1 MTDSTP
7 RKPAAFRMAPPE
19 ATAHARTETTHKPA
33 EARRPTAIRDIAVI
47 TPAPVDVF
55 DLDAATADELDALTP
70 PPALPRKKRFSF
82 ASVLT
87 GSLGVLVS
95 LAVGLWADNLI
106 RTLFERAPWL
116 GWAALAVGIVAALS
130 LFAIVIRETL
140 ALRRLASVQS
150 LRDEAAKAAADND
163 ARQAKTAVARLVTI
177 AETMPATA
185 KGRALLHD
193 LRDDVIDGRDLIRLT
208 ETELLRPL
216 DRQAREL
223 ILAAAKRV
231 SVVTAVSQRALV
243 DIGYVI
249 FESARLIRRLSELYG
264 GRPGTLGFLKL
275 TRNVIAHLAVTGTV
289 AMGDSIVQQLVGH
302 GLAAKLSARLG
313 EGVINGLMTARIG
326 ISAMDLVRPFPFNAE
341 KRPGIS
347 DFIGDLARIGGGKKQ

>member
-1 MTDSTP
+1 MTDNNA
-7 RKPAAFRMAPPE
+7 RKPASFRLDQPEQTADPQKARAPQQ
-19 ATAHARTETTHKPA
+19 RK
-33 EARRPTAIRDIAVI
+33 PTAIKDVAII
-47 TPAPVDVF
+47 TPAAVDVF
-55 DLDAATADELDALTP
+55 DLDPETANELDALTP
-70 PPALPRKKRFSF
+70 PPALAQKKRFSF
-82 ASVLT
+82 ASLLT
-87 GSLGVLVS
+87 GALGVLVS
-95 LAVGLWADNLI
+95 LALGLWADNLI

-116 GWAALAVGIVAALS
+116 GWVALGVSVVAAFALI
-130 LFAIVIRETL
+130 AIVLREGL
-140 ALRRLASVQS
+140 ALRRLASVQH

-163 ARQAKTAVARLVTI
+163 ARAAKAAVGKLVSI
-177 AETMPATA
+177 AETLPATA

-216 DRQAREL
+216 DRQAREM
-223 ILAAAKRV
+223 ILAASKRV
-231 SVVTAVSQRALV
+231 SIVTAVSPRALV
-243 DIGYVI
+243 DIGYVV

-289 AMGDSIVQQLVGH
+289 AMGDSIIQQLVGH
-302 GLAAKLSARLG
+302 GLAARLSARLG

-341 KRPGIS
+341 RRPNIG
-347 DFIGDLARIGGGKKQ
+347 DFIGDLARIGGAKKP

>member
-1 MTDSTP
+1 MTDNNA
-7 RKPAAFRMAPPE
+7 RKPAAFRLDQPEQIADPQKARAPQQ
-19 ATAHARTETTHKPA
+19 
-33 EARRPTAIRDIAVI
+33 RRPTAIKDVAVI
-47 TPAPVDVF
+47 TPAAVDVF
-55 DLDAATADELDALTP
+55 DLDPETANELDALTP
-70 PPALPRKKRFSF
+70 PPALAQKKRFSF
-82 ASVLT
+82 ASLLT
-87 GSLGVLVS
+87 GALGVLVS
-95 LAVGLWADNLI
+95 LALGLWADNLI

-116 GWAALAVGIVAALS
+116 GWVALGVSVVAAFALI
-130 LFAIVIRETL
+130 AIVLSEGL
-140 ALRRLASVQS
+140 ALRRLASVQH

-163 ARQAKTAVARLVTI
+163 ARAAKAAVGKLVSI
-177 AETMPATA
+177 AETLPATA

-216 DRQAREL
+216 DRQAREM
-223 ILAAAKRV
+223 ILAASKRV
-231 SVVTAVSQRALV
+231 SIVTAVSPRALV
-243 DIGYVI
+243 DIGYVV

-289 AMGDSIVQQLVGH
+289 AMGDSIIQQLVGH
-302 GLAAKLSARLG
+302 GLAARLSARLG

-341 KRPGIS
+341 RRPNIG
-347 DFIGDLARIGGGKKQ
+347 DFIGDLARIGGAKKGEN

>member
-1 MTDSTP
+1 MTDK
-7 RKPAAFRMAPPE
+7 RKPASFRLDQPEEAPRKVE
-19 ATAHARTETTHKPA
+19 PA
-33 EARRPTAIRDIAVI
+33 PVAQRRPTVIKDIAVI
-47 TPAPVDVF
+47 TPAAVDVF
-55 DLDAATADELDALTP
+55 DLDQEATNEHDAMTP
-70 PPALPRKKRFSF
+70 PPALTGKKRFSF
-82 ASVLT
+82 ASLLT
-87 GSLGVLVS
+87 GALGILVS
-95 LAVGLWADNLI
+95 LGIGLWADNLI

-116 GWAALAVGIVAALS
+116 GWVALGVTILGAFALVA
-130 LFAIVIRETL
+130 IIIRETL
-140 ALRRLASVQS
+140 ALRRLASVQH

-163 ARQAKTAVARLVTI
+163 IGQAKAAVAKLVAI
-177 AETMPATA
+177 AETLPATA

-216 DRQAREL
+216 DRQAREM
-223 ILAAAKRV
+223 ILAASKRV
-231 SVVTAVSQRALV
+231 SIVTAVSPRALV

-289 AMGDSIVQQLVGH
+289 AMGDSIIQQLVGH

-326 ISAMDLVRPFPFNAE
+326 ISACDLVRPFPFNAE
-341 KRPGIS
+341 KRPGIG
-347 DFIGDLARIGGGKKQ
+347 DFIGDLARIGGVKKP

>member
-1 MTDSTP
+1 MTDQNHRKPASFRIDQPQQAETP
-7 RKPAAFRMAPPE
+7 RKAGSGSAQQ
-19 ATAHARTETTHKPA
+19 
-33 EARRPTAIRDIAVI
+33 RRPTGIKDVAVI
-47 TPAPVDVF
+47 TPAAVDVF
-55 DLDAATADELDALTP
+55 DLDTTTANELDALTP
-70 PPALPRKKRFSF
+70 PPAMVHKKRFSF
-82 ASVLT
+82 ASLLT
-87 GSLGVLVS
+87 GALGVLVS
-95 LAVGLWADNLI
+95 LALGLWADNLI

-116 GWAALAVGIVAALS
+116 GWVALGVTVLAFFA
-130 LFAIVIRETL
+130 LFAIVIREGL

-163 ARQAKTAVARLVTI
+163 ARAAKAAVAKLTSI
-177 AETMPATA
+177 AATLPATA
-185 KGRALLHD
+185 KGRAMLHD

-216 DRQAREL
+216 DRQARDM
-223 ILAAAKRV
+223 ILAASKRV
-231 SVVTAVSQRALV
+231 SIVTAVSPRALV
-243 DIGYVI
+243 DIGYVV

-289 AMGDSIVQQLVGH
+289 AMGDSIIQQLVGH

-341 KRPGIS
+341 RRPGIG
-347 DFIGDLARIGGGKKQ
+347 DFIGDLARIGGTKKD

>member
-1 MTDSTP
+1 MSEK
-7 RKPAAFRMAPPE
+7 RKPASFRMDQPEEEKASAKAVEAAP
-19 ATAHARTETTHKPA
+19 AAQ
-33 EARRPTAIRDIAVI
+33 RRPTAIKDIAVV
-47 TPAPVDVF
+47 TPAAVDVF
-55 DLDAATADELDALTP
+55 DLDSEAANELDALTP
-70 PPALPRKKRFSF
+70 PPALANRKKFSF
-82 ASVLT
+82 ATVFT
-87 GSLGVLVS
+87 GAIGVLAS
-95 LAVGLWADNLI
+95 LALGLWADNLI

-116 GWAALAVGIVAALS
+116 GWVALGVTILGALALIAIIV
-130 LFAIVIRETL
+130 RETL
-140 ALRRLASVQS
+140 ALRRLASVQH
-150 LRDEAAKAAADND
+150 LRDEAAKAASEND
-163 ARQAKTAVARLVTI
+163 PVQAKAAVAKLVSI
-177 AETMPATA
+177 AETLPATA

-216 DRQAREL
+216 DRQAREM
-223 ILAAAKRV
+223 ILAASKRV
-231 SVVTAVSQRALV
+231 SIVTAVSPRALV

-289 AMGDSIVQQLVGH
+289 AMGDSIIQQLVGH
-302 GLAAKLSARLG
+302 GLAARLSARLG

-341 KRPGIS
+341 KRPGIG
-347 DFIGDLARIGGGKKQ
+347 DFIGDLARIGGVKKP

>member
-1 MTDSTP
+1 MSEK
-7 RKPAAFRMAPPE
+7 RKPASFRVNQPEDVEMPPE
-19 ATAHARTETTHKPA
+19 AASATRRKP
-33 EARRPTAIRDIAVI
+33 TSIKDIAVV
-47 TPAPVDVF
+47 TPAAIDVF
-55 DLDAATADELDALTP
+55 DLDPEAANELDALTP
-70 PPALPRKKRFSF
+70 PPALANRKRFSF
-82 ASVLT
+82 ATVFT
-87 GSLGVLVS
+87 GAIGILLS
-95 LAVGLWADNLI
+95 LALGLWADNLI

-116 GWAALAVGIVAALS
+116 GWAALGVTILGALA
-130 LFAIVIRETL
+130 LIAIVIREAV
-140 ALRRLASVQS
+140 ALRRLASVQH
-150 LRDEAAKAAADND
+150 LRDEATKASSENDPAQAKAAV
-163 ARQAKTAVARLVTI
+163 AKLVSI
-177 AETMPATA
+177 AETLPATA

-216 DRQAREL
+216 DRQAREM
-223 ILAAAKRV
+223 ILAASKRV
-231 SVVTAVSQRALV
+231 SIVTAVSPRALV

-289 AMGDSIVQQLVGH
+289 AMGDSIIQQLVGH
-302 GLAAKLSARLG
+302 GLAARLSARLG

-341 KRPGIS
+341 KRPGIG
-347 DFIGDLARIGGGKKQ
+347 DFIGDLARIGGVKKP

>member
-1 MTDSTP
+1 MSEK
-7 RKPAAFRMAPPE
+7 RKPASFRVSPPE
-19 ATAHARTETTHKPA
+19 EVEAPAKATEPA
-33 EARRPTAIRDIAVI
+33 SFAQRKPTAIKDIAVV
-47 TPAPVDVF
+47 TPAAVDVF
-55 DLDAATADELDALTP
+55 DLDPEAANELDALTP
-70 PPALPRKKRFSF
+70 PPALANRKKFSF
-82 ASVLT
+82 ATVFT
-87 GSLGVLVS
+87 GALGVLLS
-95 LAVGLWADNLI
+95 LALGLWADNLI

-116 GWAALAVGIVAALS
+116 GWMALGVTILGALALI
-130 LFAIVIRETL
+130 AIVMRETL
-140 ALRRLASVQS
+140 ALRRLSSVQH
-150 LRDEAAKAAADND
+150 LRDEAAKAASEND
-163 ARQAKTAVARLVTI
+163 PAQAKAAVAKLVSI
-177 AETMPATA
+177 AETLPATA

-216 DRQAREL
+216 DRQAREM
-223 ILAAAKRV
+223 ILAASKRV
-231 SVVTAVSQRALV
+231 SIVTAVSPRALV

-289 AMGDSIVQQLVGH
+289 AMGDSIIQQLVGH
-302 GLAAKLSARLG
+302 GLAARLSARLG

-341 KRPGIS
+341 KRPGIG
-347 DFIGDLARIGGGKKQ
+347 DFIGDLARIGGTKKP

>member
-19 ATAHARTETTHKPA
+19 ATARTGTETTHKPA

-130 LFAIVIRETL
+130 LLAIVIRETL
-140 ALRRLASVQS
+140 ALRRLSSVQS

-163 ARQAKTAVARLVTI
+163 ARQARTAVARLVTI

-193 LRDDVIDGRDLIRLT
+193 LRDDVLDGRDPIRLT
-208 ETELLRPL
+208 ETDSLRPL
-216 DRQAREL
+216 DRQARGL

-231 SVVTAVSQRALV
+231 SVVTAVSPRALV

>member
-1 MTDSTP
+1 MTDQP
-7 RKPAAFRMAPPE
+7 RKPASFRIEQPE
-19 ATAHARTETTHKPA
+19 QTEAARKATPA
-33 EARRPTAIRDIAVI
+33 SSRRPTAVKDAAVI
-47 TPAPVDVF
+47 TPAAVDVF
-55 DLDAATADELDALTP
+55 DLDPATANELDALTP
-70 PPALPRKKRFSF
+70 PPALARRRRFSF

-87 GSLGVLVS
+87 GALGVLVS
-95 LAVGLWADNLI
+95 LALGLWADNLI

-116 GWAALAVGIVAALS
+116 GWVALGVTVLGAVALI
-130 LFAIVIRETL
+130 AIVLREAL
-140 ALRRLASVQS
+140 ALRRLSSVQT
-150 LRDEAAKAAADND
+150 LRQEAAKAAADND
-163 ARQAKTAVARLVTI
+163 VQSAKAAVGRLVWI
-177 AETMPATA
+177 AETLPATA

-216 DRQAREL
+216 DRQAREM
-223 ILAAAKRV
+223 ILAASKRV
-231 SVVTAVSQRALV
+231 SIVTAVSPRALV
-243 DIGYVI
+243 DIGYVV

-275 TRNVIAHLAVTGTV
+275 TRNVIAHLAVTGTM
-289 AMGDSIVQQLVGH
+289 AMGDSIIQQLVGH

-341 KRPGIS
+341 RRPNIG
-347 DFIGDLARIGGGKKQ
+347 DFIGDLARIGGTKKE